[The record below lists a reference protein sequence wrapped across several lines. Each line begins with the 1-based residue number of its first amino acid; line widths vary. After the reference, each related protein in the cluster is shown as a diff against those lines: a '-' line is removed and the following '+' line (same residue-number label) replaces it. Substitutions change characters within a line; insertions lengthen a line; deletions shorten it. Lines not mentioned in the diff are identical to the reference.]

1 MSRRRPSH
9 TTFQPRACTR
19 DSLTIQQSKSNV
31 LLSTTSCRHIRT
43 RPTRSLIRIGDCR
56 NLSEKTTR
64 RMAIANGTCVSFCNQ
79 PNAQFAYLRGVTPVC
94 HCLHPFYRWR
104 HLATSRESKAHSG
117 PVHPWDNR
125 GKCHMDEKR
134 IQCLSNASQHV
145 PTYLEPFPNN
155 STRKFKSSPFST
167 FFAHFGLPWVCPWDN
182 RGECYMNGKRIQC

>member
-94 HCLHPFYRWR
+94 HCLHPFCEWR
-104 HLATSRESKAHSG
+104 HFATERESNAAFTPAQLVVRNKLRATRNLLRATSIKLRAICCAQQ
-117 PVHPWDNR
+117 VA
-125 GKCHMDEKR
+125 
-134 IQCLSNASQHV
+134 LV
-145 PTYLEPFPNN
+145 
-155 STRKFKSSPFST
+155 
-167 FFAHFGLPWVCPWDN
+167 
-182 RGECYMNGKRIQC
+182 